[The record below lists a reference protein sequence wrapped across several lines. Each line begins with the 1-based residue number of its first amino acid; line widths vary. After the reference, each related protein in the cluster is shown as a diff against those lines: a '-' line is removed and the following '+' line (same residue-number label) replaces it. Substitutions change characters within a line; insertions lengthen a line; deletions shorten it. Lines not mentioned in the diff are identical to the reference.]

1 MKVLI
6 VSPEIYP
13 LAKTGG
19 LADVA
24 GALSRALA
32 AAGVEVA
39 LAMPAYQSVLQ
50 GGFSIE
56 ETGIEI
62 ETTLGFERIDGT
74 VLKTQLADAVP
85 VFLIGADLFFQRDGL
100 YGTPDGDYPDNLARF
115 TFFSKA
121 VLALAA
127 KLAPWDVIHCNDWQ
141 SALIPVLKT
150 LRAESYPE
158 LESSKTLFTVHNLGY
173 HGEFPA
179 AQWEVL
185 GLSRHYFTPQYLEFY
200 GKINLLK
207 GGILFADALT
217 TVSRKYAS
225 EITTPEYGC
234 GLDGVIRVRQKDLYG
249 ILNGVDYDEWNPE
262 TDPYIKQNYS
272 PRSLRGKS
280 VCKQDL
286 QDLYGLPSRAEIPL
300 FGIVSRLVDQKG
312 FDILLEVLE
321 NLLSLDLQLVIL
333 GTGEQKY
340 QDLLLDLSRLFP
352 ANLGVR
358 IGFADDLAHKIEAGA
373 DFFLMPSKFEP
384 CGLNQ
389 MYSLKY
395 GTIPIVRATGGLDDT
410 IQDFNPLRLTGNGVK
425 FAAYSGG
432 ALLESV
438 KRGLAIFSNKQAWR
452 RLVQNAMACD
462 FSWKKSAAE
471 YLDLYEKMRSR

>member
-1 MKVLI
+1 MKILI

-24 GALSRALA
+24 GALSRTLA
-32 AAGVEVA
+32 AAGAEVA

-50 GGFSIE
+50 SGLPIE
-56 ETGIEI
+56 KTGMELETP
-62 ETTLGFERIDGT
+62 LGTERINGT
-74 VLKTQLADAVP
+74 VLKMRLAEALP
-85 VFLIGADLFFQRDGL
+85 VFLIKADRFFQRDGL
-100 YGTPDGDYPDNLARF
+100 YGASRGDYPDNLERF

-121 VLALAA
+121 VLALAGR
-127 KLAPWDVIHCNDWQ
+127 LAPWDVIHCNDWQ
-141 SALIPVLKT
+141 SALIPVFKT

-158 LESSKTLFTVHNLGY
+158 LEGSKTLLTIHNLGY
-173 HGEFPA
+173 QGEFPA
-179 AQWEVL
+179 SQWKLL
-185 GLSRHYFTPQYLEFY
+185 GLSQHYFTPQYLEFY

-225 EITTPEYGC
+225 EIATPEYGC
-234 GLDGVIRVRQKDLYG
+234 GLDGVIRLRQKDLYG

-262 TDPYIKQNYS
+262 TDPYIKRKYS
-272 PRSLRGKS
+272 SRNLRGKDI
-280 VCKQDL
+280 CKQDL
-286 QDLYGLPSRAEIPL
+286 QELYQLPVRAEIPL

-312 FDILLEVLE
+312 LDIIFEVLE
-321 NLLSLDLQLVIL
+321 TLLRLDLQLVIL

-340 QDLLLDLSRLFP
+340 QDLLLDLARKYP

-358 IGFADDLAHKIEAGA
+358 IGFANDLAHKIEAGA
-373 DFFLMPSKFEP
+373 DSFLMPSKFEP

-410 IQDFNPLRLTGNGVK
+410 IEDFSPLRLTGNGIK
-425 FAAYSGG
+425 FSDYSGA
-432 ALLESV
+432 ALLESI
-438 KRGLAIFSNKQAWR
+438 KRGIAVFHHKRAWR
-452 RLVQNAMACD
+452 RLIQNAMACD
-462 FSWKKSAAE
+462 FSWKKSASE
-471 YLDLYEKMRSR
+471 YLGLYDKLPKV